1 MAQDPKQPKP
11 PSGSAPSRPGPTTPA
26 RPVPFERSFAAGG
39 KAAPVPSGDLS
50 EDDLRDIDDLLGQ
63 EQDVT
68 RQDIPAQNFQGLLD
82 RYTRSKKDD

>member
-11 PSGSAPSRPGPTTPA
+11 PSPSPPSRPGGAPEK
-26 RPVPFERSFAAGG
+26 RPVPLGHGFAAGG
-39 KAAPVPSGDLS
+39 KTSGGDLS

-68 RQDIPAQNFQGLLD
+68 RQDIPAQNFQGFLD
-82 RYTRSKKDD
+82 RYTKGKKGD

>member
-11 PSGSAPSRPGPTTPA
+11 PSPSPPSRPGGAPEKS
-26 RPVPFERSFAAGG
+26 PVPFGRGFATGG
-39 KAAPVPSGDLS
+39 KTSGGDLS

-82 RYTRSKKDD
+82 RYTKGKKGD

>member
-11 PSGSAPSRPGPTTPA
+11 PSPSPSHPGRTGGAPEKSS
-26 RPVPFERSFAAGG
+26 VPLGRGFAADG
-39 KAAPVPSGDLS
+39 KSSSGDLS

-68 RQDIPAQNFQGLLD
+68 RQDIPAQNFQGFLD
-82 RYTRSKKDD
+82 RYTKGKKGD